1 MAAMSPEAVDP
12 VLLFCD
18 TFSHPENEEMH
29 LDLISFPRPVCI
41 QEVRVIPAGHRVHA
55 AVSEREKMGETHPPS
70 FKLDL
75 FIRNLDRPADVVFE
89 RLGQLEYKEPNN
101 FQLVTNS
108 KGATDVVVLRGWYN
122 RITISLYGLFT
133 DVNQRPQ
140 ETRAEPRV
148 DRPPV
153 IVETRGLDR
162 DIERVLRDTEKVPF
176 EKVPE
181 RAERDHDRGPER
193 SLRRERSAERGPSD
207 SALFEKSPD
216 ERAFE
221 RTTESKEKRDEQW
234 HAKEERKAGKERE
247 RTQSKSP
254 PRIKSPPG
262 SPESAMATVGEST
275 AAKPTTP
282 PGSPR
287 EEQPAGTESGN
298 QSPDDLFEPLTPDR
312 SPSNLFMSDE
322 EDIDEPDGYEE
333 ILSDEEEMDD
343 GTIDDADVQ
352 FGDLDLYSEDA
363 WMSVSVSFNPYQCD
377 LSPLTTFSPPDGTE
391 YESALLKVKDDSSSL
406 DEQQLNLGQTL
417 FEHVEMCCTSERNKK
432 WIEQL
437 EEIPRLLIPGLAF
450 LTRSEQKEGVKRKL
464 IEWILYS
471 LDVEMAQK
479 LPIAA
484 NIRLLKAGLKL
495 VGAMCSCGSEVS
507 SFLIEAGVQE
517 SLGKLL
523 TTEHMSSSMKLLTL
537 QAIDNTTDSY
547 IGMEHFLGWDEDAK
561 VKESEENTVKE
572 ESKSYQQLVD
582 FLLADQTVRVVES
595 ASALARKVHLYE
607 LLALLQKTVDKI
619 IETTPSP
626 RQTDPETDSVGE
638 VTETKHAADVM
649 SPDPDIAMDT
659 SGLASGER
667 EQPLNTEMIEI
678 LASTLEEICIYLKQ
692 AQQLIVQAPV
702 KAFPTSAKITGFDKS
717 PKDPYPVLF
726 HFFKARRLLESILVV
741 MSSTA
746 GCHPAVFGPIRD
758 FFFTL
763 LQSQQGLLFLSSHPD
778 TINGL
783 IRVLTQTTEADIHH
797 SDAAPLNE
805 ILRDTTAADSCTPQH
820 LGLLLIYHLQTLQ
833 AVDQLLTS
841 LTPDLL
847 PNDMDGADLLSTLHT
862 LYSMT
867 FTAIGKAAVVS
878 VLSLETNLSALLPFV
893 ESTGDAK
900 DDAKLKKCVSTRY
913 ATVLILL
920 TVKLSEN
927 VEMLS
932 KLAPRL
938 TAVTERVDADSSITE
953 LGHWLVA
960 LKDIK
965 FDMSGI
971 GKLVEFVK
979 SHLDEMNVTP
989 SVASGVLMAVRVLR
1003 YLACPVEK
1011 SNTTEVIQKD
1021 LNHNLAC
1028 IELFSANAMDVFIN
1042 VFQKLGDFLLRPW
1055 RQGQPLHTGP
1065 PLVMV
1070 SMVTPLLA
1078 LVKTLLI
1085 ELLNSGKYQFKDRRL
1100 MKAMMVL
1107 HTVMC
1112 TAPMTGQLSSLAHKV
1127 QSEIVDVFMTFT
1139 RPVVQSS
1146 DHEEAINESI
1156 WSLMLKELLEYTTSA
1171 PQAFLGGLVLLS
1183 ELLPIPLP
1191 IRSLEEMPQEEANLV
1206 MNHRR
1211 LWSAHLNPLSTEL
1224 QGILKDLAGS
1234 ACHNLQQVLRRVC
1247 SQLSD
1252 LSAPT
1257 AFNIVR
1263 TLLETLDSE
1272 MSKASGDDNSCSPG
1286 GVRIMTLL
1294 AYLSSQPAVKVS
1306 LLQLLKTSG
1315 NAKNDDLLFPSL
1327 LPSMLSCLKGSSE
1340 NQTVSRSQ
1348 YCVVSIVQSLC
1359 DPTVSLMPFETPFT
1373 DQHLANTLPDK
1384 EMLEVICA
1392 ALLEHMGSE
1401 QQSFA
1406 TILLA
1411 LRTLLTLTEHN
1422 YGVYHQKRAL
1432 ENNSEVFYRLLKRL
1446 SSSFENSIPGPDHLS
1461 TLSTTIE
1468 LLQLLLP
1475 EDTAGIIQEQ
1485 EDDAMEGEPL
1495 KLTTEISISAAQ
1507 MRSFLKF
1514 DSAAEDGPLRTL
1526 EKRLEES
1533 CKEDEALEPL
1543 LDAVRV
1549 LTVMLRKTEGETE
1562 KEAEEVTEPQL
1573 PSPLPLQTLFVN
1585 RLAFVSGEVEDGGV
1599 SPTLWYSTPLPDD
1612 IDPEVDLIK
1621 IGVDSLTEKFS
1632 PDFDLKA
1639 ELEKGLV
1646 PSPPG
1651 SPTRKKAHRNKRKY
1665 DPLISGQRKDNKKAR
1680 TAPSAPMRGG
1690 GRGTR
1695 GMPRGR
1701 GNPRMNDLFRSRK
1714 QNTSRPP
1721 SMHVDDF
1728 MAMENA
1734 KTQDSPPPMRRTGPK
1749 GPPPGRSMDH
1759 GPGNFMGN
1767 QGRWTAMPGG
1777 PLRKGPG
1784 MVTQGGMRGAGPD
1797 WGNPRQHPIAFP
1809 GQRNF
1814 QRGPDWG
1821 SQTPQPYRGGGG
1833 GMRNNYNRPQ
1843 MRGYW
1848 DAPKS
1853 KDDSRFMPPPNVG
1866 GYRPGAGRGYPGRH
1880 MRSFTR

>member
-1 MAAMSPEAVDP
+1 MAAVVSPEIVDP

-29 LDLISFPRPVCI
+29 LDLVSFPRPVCV

-75 FIRNLDRPADVVFE
+75 FIRNLDRPSDVVFE

-101 FQLVTNS
+101 FQLVTYS

-133 DVNQRPQ
+133 DVNQRAHELRP
-140 ETRAEPRV
+140 ETRAE
-148 DRPPV
+148 RPPV
-153 IVETRGLDR
+153 IVE
-162 DIERVLRDTEKVPF
+162 K
-176 EKVPE
+176 
-181 RAERDHDRGPER
+181 RGPER
-193 SLRRERSAERGPSD
+193 DSERMDQESGKVAPETVPVRAERTFEQGPEKPKRDRSADRITELGPNKSSLERSSEVRDKHEGQPQPRE
-207 SALFEKSPD
+207 EKKG
-216 ERAFE
+216 A
-221 RTTESKEKRDEQW
+221 KEK
-234 HAKEERKAGKERE
+234 ERIPP
-247 RTQSKSP
+247 KSP
-254 PRIKSPPG
+254 PSIKSPSR
-262 SPESAMATVGEST
+262 SPSIVTATVGDST

-287 EEQPAGTESGN
+287 EEQAADEEESGN
-298 QSPDDLFEPLTPDR
+298 QSADDLFEPLTPDR
-312 SPSNLFMSDE
+312 SPSNLFMSDDE
-322 EDIDEPDGYEE
+322 EPEDVDGYEE
-333 ILSDEEEMDD
+333 ILSDEEDMED
-343 GTIDDADVQ
+343 GTLDDTDVT
-352 FGDLDLYSEDA
+352 FGELDVYSEDA

-377 LSPLTTFSPPDGTE
+377 LSILTAFTPPDSTE
-391 YESALLKVKDDSSSL
+391 HEKAVLKASEDSYSA
-406 DEQQLNLGQTL
+406 DEQQVNLGQAL
-417 FEHVEMCCTSERNKK
+417 FEQVELCCTSERNLK
-432 WIEQL
+432 WIELL
-437 EEIPRLLIPGLAF
+437 EEIPKLLVPGLAY
-450 LTRSEQKEGVKRKL
+450 LSRSEQKEGIMRKL
-464 IEWILYS
+464 VEWIMYS
-471 LDVEMAQK
+471 LDIEMAQQ

-484 NIRLLKAGLKL
+484 NIRLIKAGLKL
-495 VGAMCSCGSEVS
+495 VGAMCSCGTEIS
-507 SFLIEAGVQE
+507 SVLIKAGVQE
-517 SLGKLL
+517 ALGKLL
-523 TTEHMSSSMKLLTL
+523 ITEHMSSSMKLLTL
-537 QAIDNTTDSY
+537 QAIDNTTDCY
-547 IGMEHFLGWDEDAK
+547 VGMEHFLQWETDD
-561 VKESEENTVKE
+561 KERKGEGNDRKQ
-572 ESKSYQQLVD
+572 ESRSYQQLVD
-582 FLLADQTVRVVES
+582 FLLADQTVRVVEA
-595 ASALARKVHLYE
+595 ASALAHKVHLYE
-607 LLALLQKTVDKI
+607 LLALLQKSVDKI
-619 IETTPSP
+619 VESSP
-626 RQTDPETDSVGE
+626 TSLPQEGETDSAGE
-638 VTETKHAADVM
+638 TTEIKESADIM
-649 SPDPDIAMDT
+649 SPNHNSTVDV
-659 SGLASGER
+659 SGER
-667 EQPLNTEMIEI
+667 EQLDAEGIEI
-678 LASTLEEICIYLKQ
+678 ISSILEEICTFLKQ
-692 AQQLIVQAPV
+692 AKNLIMQAPV
-702 KAFPTSAKITGFDKS
+702 KAFPTSAKITGFIND
-717 PKDPYPVLF
+717 PKDPYPVIF
-726 HFFKARRLLESILVV
+726 HFFRARRLLESILII
-741 MSSTA
+741 MSSSV
-746 GCHPAVFGPIRD
+746 GGHPAVFSPVRD
-758 FFFTL
+758 LFLLL
-763 LQSQQGLLFLSSHPD
+763 LQSQKGLLFLSSHPD
-778 TINGL
+778 TVNGL
-783 IRVLTQTTEADIHH
+783 IRVVTQSTEADIHH
-797 SDAAPLNE
+797 SEAPPLNE
-805 ILRDTTAADSCTPQH
+805 ILRDSTVADACTPQH

-841 LTPDLL
+841 LSPGLL
-847 PNDMDGADLLSTLHT
+847 TNDMDGADILSTLHT

-878 VLSLETNLSALLPFV
+878 VLSLDTNLRSLLPFV
-893 ESTGDAK
+893 ESTGNAE

-927 VEMLS
+927 VEMFS
-932 KLAPRL
+932 KLGPRL
-938 TAVTERVDADSSITE
+938 LAITERVDADTSLTE
-953 LGHWLVA
+953 LSHWLVA
-960 LKDIK
+960 LKDIT
-965 FDMSGI
+965 FDMTSI

-979 SHLDEMNVTP
+979 SHVDEVNTTP
-989 SVASGVLMAVRVLR
+989 SAGCGVLMALR
-1003 YLACPVEK
+1003 ILRHLGCLADD
-1011 SNTTEVIQKD
+1011 SSSDEVIQKD
-1021 LNHNLAC
+1021 LNQNLAC
-1028 IELFSANAMDVFIN
+1028 IELFSANAMDVFITTL
-1042 VFQKLGDFLLRPW
+1042 QKLGEFLLRPW
-1055 RQGQPLHTGP
+1055 RQGQPLHIGP

-1070 SMVTPLLA
+1070 SMITPLLA
-1078 LVKTLLI
+1078 LVTTML
-1085 ELLNSGKYQFKDRRL
+1085 EQLLNNGKYQFKDTRL
-1100 MKAMMVL
+1100 MKSLMVL

-1112 TAPMTGQLSSLAHKV
+1112 SAPMTGQLSSLAHQI
-1127 QSEIVDVFMTFT
+1127 QSEIVSVFMTFT
-1139 RPVVQSS
+1139 RPVVQSA

-1191 IRSLEEMPQEEANLV
+1191 IRSLEDMPQEEANQV

-1211 LWSAHLNPLSTEL
+1211 MWSAHLNPLSTEL

-1234 ACHNLQQVLRRVC
+1234 ACHSLQQVMRRVC

-1272 MSKASGDDNSCSPG
+1272 MGKSEGEENSCTTG

-1315 NAKNDDLLFPSL
+1315 NAKNDDLLFPNL
-1327 LPSMLSCLKGSSE
+1327 LPSMLSCIKGDSE

-1359 DPTVSLMPFETPFT
+1359 DPTVSLIPFQTPFT

-1392 ALLEHMGSE
+1392 ALLEHIGSE
-1401 QQSFA
+1401 KQSFA

-1422 YGVYHQKRAL
+1422 YGVYHQKTAL

-1446 SSSFENSIPGPDHLS
+1446 STSFENSIPGPDHLS

-1475 EDTAGIIQEQ
+1475 EADTAEVLPAEQ
-1485 EDDAMEGEPL
+1485 DDEVLEGESL
-1495 KLTTEISISAAQ
+1495 KRTTEISISATQ
-1507 MRSFLKF
+1507 LRNFLKF
-1514 DSAAEDGPLRTL
+1514 DTSAEDGPLKTL

-1549 LTVMLRKTEGETE
+1549 LTAMLGKTEGEND
-1562 KEAEEVTEPQL
+1562 KEPEDVTEPQL
-1573 PSPLPLQTLFVN
+1573 PSPLPLQTLFVD
-1585 RLAFVSGEVEDGGV
+1585 RLVFIEGEVEDGSV
-1599 SPTLWYSTPLPDD
+1599 SPTLWYSTPPPDD

-1621 IGVDSLTEKFS
+1621 SSVDSLREKFC

-1651 SPTRKKAHRNKRKY
+1651 SPTRKKGHRTKRKF
-1665 DPLISGQRKDNKKAR
+1665 DPLISGQRKDNKKMK
-1680 TAPSAPMRGG
+1680 TAPSVPMRGG
-1690 GRGTR
+1690 GRGMR
-1695 GMPRGR
+1695 GMGRGR
-1701 GNPRMNDLFRSRK
+1701 GNPRMNDVFRSRK

-1728 MAMENA
+1728 MAMEIA
-1734 KTQDSPPPMRRTGPK
+1734 GTQDSQPMRRPGPK
-1749 GPPPGRSMDH
+1749 GPPSGRSMDH
-1759 GPGNFMGN
+1759 GPAGFLGN
-1767 QGRWTAMPGG
+1767 QGRWAGIPGG

-1784 MVTQGGMRGAGPD
+1784 MENQGAMRGTGPD
-1797 WGNPRQHPIAFP
+1797 WSNPRQHPMGAFP

-1821 SQTPQPYRGGGG
+1821 SQAPQPYRGGGG
-1833 GMRNNYNRPQ
+1833 GALRENYSRPQ
-1843 MRGYW
+1843 PMRGFW

-1853 KDDSRFMPPPNVG
+1853 KDDSRFMLPPNVG
-1866 GYRPGAGRGYPGRH
+1866 GYRPGTGRGYPGRH

>member
-1 MAAMSPEAVDP
+1 MAVVMPPENVDP

-29 LDLISFPRPVCI
+29 LDLVSFPRPVCV

-75 FIRNLDRPADVVFE
+75 FIRNLDRPSDVVFE
-89 RLGQLEYKEPNN
+89 KLGQLEYKEPNN
-101 FQLVTNS
+101 FQLVTYS

-122 RITISLYGLFT
+122 RITISLYGFFT
-133 DVNQRPQ
+133 DVNQRVH
-140 ETRAEPRV
+140 EPRSEARPE
-148 DRPPV
+148 RPPV
-153 IVETRGLDR
+153 IVETRAP
-162 DIERVLRDTEKVPF
+162 ERETEVMDLEFGKVPP
-176 EKVPE
+176 EMAPE
-181 RAERDHDRGPER
+181 RAERSQEKGLERPKRDRSADRVADEGPTEG
-193 SLRRERSAERGPSD
+193 SLETRERLEGQLPM
-207 SALFEKSPD
+207 
-216 ERAFE
+216 
-221 RTTESKEKRDEQW
+221 
-234 HAKEERKAGKERE
+234 KEERKSARE
-247 RTQSKSP
+247 RDRMPMKSP
-254 PRIKSPPG
+254 PQIKSPSR
-262 SPESAMATVGEST
+262 SPSNVTATVGDNT
-275 AAKPTTP
+275 VAKPTTP

-287 EEQPAGTESGN
+287 DEQLADEESGN
-298 QSPDDLFEPLTPDR
+298 QSADDLFEPLTPDR
-312 SPSNLFMSDE
+312 SPSNLFMSDDE
-322 EDIDEPDGYEE
+322 EAEDVDGYEE
-333 ILSDEEEMDD
+333 ILSDEEDMDD
-343 GTIDDADVQ
+343 GTLDDADVT

-377 LSPLTTFSPPDGTE
+377 LSPLTAFYPPDFTE
-391 YESALLKVKDDSSSL
+391 HEKALSKVAEDSSSTE
-406 DEQQLNLGQTL
+406 DQQINLGQTL
-417 FEHVEMCCTSERNKK
+417 YEQVELCCTSERNLQ
-432 WIEQL
+432 WIELL
-437 EEIPRLLIPGLAF
+437 EGIPKLLIPGLAH
-450 LTRSEQKEGVKRKL
+450 LSRSEQREGVTKKL
-464 IEWILYS
+464 VEWIRYS
-471 LDVEMAQK
+471 LDIENAQR

-484 NIRLLKAGLKL
+484 NIRLIKAGLKL
-495 VGAMCSCGSEVS
+495 VGALCSCGTEIASV
-507 SFLIEAGVQE
+507 LIEAGVQE
-517 SLGKLL
+517 ALGKLL
-523 TTEHMSSSMKLLTL
+523 MMEHMSSSMKQLTL
-537 QAIDNTTDSY
+537 QAIDNMTDFY
-547 IGMEHFLGWDEDAK
+547 AGMEHFLGWDRDGKGREGDNK
-561 VKESEENTVKE
+561 DRKH

-582 FLLADQTVRVVES
+582 FLLADQTVRVVEA
-595 ASALARKVHLYE
+595 ASALAHKVHLYE
-607 LLALLQKTVDKI
+607 LLANLQKSVDKI
-619 IETTPSP
+619 VEMTPTSLP
-626 RQTDPETDSVGE
+626 QEGETDTAMEG
-638 VTETKHAADVM
+638 TETKEMANVM
-649 SPDPDIAMDT
+649 SPSHSTSASASSGDREHVLDTAELEIIASVM
-659 SGLASGER
+659 
-667 EQPLNTEMIEI
+667 
-678 LASTLEEICIYLKQ
+678 EEICTFLKQ
-692 AQQLIVQAPV
+692 AKNLIVQSPV
-702 KAFPTSAKITGFDKS
+702 KAFPTSAKITAIDNV
-717 PKDPYPVLF
+717 PKDPYPVMF
-726 HFFKARRLLESILVV
+726 HFFRARRLLESILVV
-741 MSSTA
+741 MSSSV
-746 GCHPAVFGPIRD
+746 GGHPAVFAPIREL
-758 FFFTL
+758 FIFL
-763 LQSQQGLLFLSSHPD
+763 LQSQKGLLFLSSHPD
-778 TINGL
+778 TVNGL
-783 IRVLTQTTEADIHH
+783 IRVVTQTTEADIHH
-797 SDAAPLNE
+797 SEAPPLNE
-805 ILRDTTAADSCTPQH
+805 ILKDSTVADACTPQH

-841 LTPDLL
+841 LSPGLL
-847 PNDMDGADLLSTLHT
+847 PNDMDGADILSTLHT

-878 VLSLETNLSALLPFV
+878 VLSLDANLRSLLPFV
-893 ESTGDAK
+893 ESTGSTE

-920 TVKLSEN
+920 TLKLSEN
-927 VEMLS
+927 VEMLL
-932 KLAPRL
+932 KLGPRL
-938 TAVTERVDADSSITE
+938 LAVTERVDADTSITE
-953 LGHWLVA
+953 LSHWLVA
-960 LKDIK
+960 LKDTT
-965 FDMSGI
+965 FDMTSI
-971 GKLVEFVK
+971 GKLVGFVK
-979 SHLDEMNVTP
+979 SHMDEVNTTP
-989 SVASGVLMAVRVLR
+989 SVGCGVLMALR
-1003 YLACPVEK
+1003 ILKHLCCL
-1011 SNTTEVIQKD
+1011 TEDSSTDQAVVQKD
-1021 LNHNLAC
+1021 LNQNLAC
-1028 IELFSANAMDVFIN
+1028 IELFSANAMDVFITT
-1042 VFQKLGDFLLRPW
+1042 FQKLGEFLLRPW
-1055 RQGQPLHTGP
+1055 RQGQPLHVGP

-1070 SMVTPLLA
+1070 SMVIPLLS
-1078 LVKTLLI
+1078 LVKTLLRQ
-1085 ELLNSGKYQFKDRRL
+1085 LLSNGKYQFKDTRL
-1100 MKAMMVL
+1100 MKSLMVL

-1112 TAPMTGQLSSLAHKV
+1112 SAPMTGQLSSLAHQI
-1127 QSEIVDVFMTFT
+1127 QSEIVSVFMTFT
-1139 RPVVQSS
+1139 RPVVQSA

-1191 IRSLEEMPQEEANLV
+1191 IRSLEDMPLEEANQV

-1234 ACHNLQQVLRRVC
+1234 ACHSLQQAMRRVC

-1272 MSKASGDDNSCSPG
+1272 MGGNSDGEENSCTPG

-1315 NAKNDDLLFPSL
+1315 NAKNDDLLFPNL
-1327 LPSMLSCLKGSSE
+1327 LPSMLSCLKGDSE
-1340 NQTVSRSQ
+1340 NQTVSRTQ

-1359 DPTVSLMPFETPFT
+1359 DPTVSLIPFETPFT

-1392 ALLEHMGSE
+1392 ALLEHIGSE
-1401 QQSFA
+1401 KQPFA

-1422 YGVYHQKRAL
+1422 YGVYHQKTAL
-1432 ENNSEVFYRLLKRL
+1432 ENSSEVFYRLLQRL

-1475 EDTAGIIQEQ
+1475 EDTAVVLPEQ
-1485 EDDAMEGEPL
+1485 DDEGLEGESL
-1495 KLTTEISISAAQ
+1495 KRTNEISISAVQ
-1507 MRSFLKF
+1507 MRNFLKF
-1514 DSAAEDGPLRTL
+1514 NGSTEEGPLKTL

-1549 LTVMLRKTEGETE
+1549 LTVMLGKTEADND
-1562 KEAEEVTEPQL
+1562 KELEEVVEPQL
-1573 PSPLPLQTLFVN
+1573 PVPLPLQTLFVD
-1585 RLAFVSGEVEDGGV
+1585 RLVFIATGEVEDGRV

-1621 IGVDSLTEKFS
+1621 SSLDSLREKLC
-1632 PDFDLKA
+1632 PDFDIQA

-1651 SPTRKKAHRNKRKY
+1651 SPTRKKGYRTKRKF
-1665 DPLISGQRKDNKKAR
+1665 DPLISSQRKDNKKIK
-1680 TAPSAPMRGG
+1680 TAPSVPMRGG
-1690 GRGTR
+1690 GRGMR
-1695 GMPRGR
+1695 GMGRGR
-1701 GNPRMNDLFRSRK
+1701 SNPRMNDMFRSRK

-1728 MAMENA
+1728 MAMESA
-1734 KTQDSPPPMRRTGPK
+1734 KTQDSPSMRRPGPK
-1749 GPPPGRSMDH
+1749 GPPPGRPMDH
-1759 GPGNFMGN
+1759 APTGFMGN
-1767 QGRWTAMPGG
+1767 QGRWVGIPGG

-1784 MVTQGGMRGAGPD
+1784 MENHGVMRGTGPE
-1797 WGNPRQHPIAFP
+1797 WGNPRQHPIGAFP
-1809 GQRNF
+1809 AQRGF

-1821 SQTPQPYRGGGG
+1821 SPTPQPYRGGGG
-1833 GMRNNYNRPQ
+1833 GGGGLRDNYGRPTQ

>member
-1 MAAMSPEAVDP
+1 MAAILPEVVEP

-29 LDLISFPRPVCI
+29 LDLVSFPRPVCI

-55 AVSEREKMGETHPPS
+55 AVSERDKMGETHPPS

-75 FIRNLDRPADVVFE
+75 FIRNLDRPSDVVFE

-101 FQLVTNS
+101 FQMVTNS

-122 RITISLYGLFT
+122 RITISLYGFFT

-140 ETRAEPRV
+140 EPRPEPRV
-148 DRPPV
+148 ERPV
-153 IVETRGLDR
+153 IKVEPKHPER
-162 DIERVLRDTEKVPF
+162 DSERMDQASEKAPS
-176 EKVPE
+176 ERVPE
-181 RAERDHDRGPER
+181 RAERAHER
-193 SLRRERSAERGPSD
+193 PLRRERSAERGPFGSGIGERGLSERTSERLSD
-207 SALFEKSPD
+207 SRDKYEDHLSGRDDRRNIREK
-216 ERAFE
+216 E
-221 RTTESKEKRDEQW
+221 RTPM
-234 HAKEERKAGKERE
+234 
-247 RTQSKSP
+247 KSP
-254 PRIKSPPG
+254 PVTRSPSR
-262 SPESAMATVGEST
+262 SPTTVTATVGEST

-287 EEQPAGTESGN
+287 EEQPAEEESGN
-298 QSPDDLFEPLTPDR
+298 QSQDELFEPLTPDR

-322 EDIDEPDGYEE
+322 DDVEDQDGYEE
-333 ILSDEEEMDD
+333 ILSDEEDMDD
-343 GTIDDADVQ
+343 GTLDDADVQ
-352 FGDLDLYSEDA
+352 FSDLDLYSEDA

-377 LSPLTTFSPPDGTE
+377 LSPLAAFSPPDCTE
-391 YESALLKVKDDSSSL
+391 HEKAIVKPGDESTSP
-406 DEQQLNLGQTL
+406 DEQQTNLGQAL
-417 FEHVEMCCTSERNKK
+417 FEHVELCCTSERNLK
-432 WIEQL
+432 WIELL
-437 EEIPRLLIPGLAF
+437 EEIPKLLVPGLAY
-450 LTRSEQKEGVKRKL
+450 LTRNEQREGVMKKL
-464 IEWILYS
+464 IEWIMYS
-471 LDVEMAQK
+471 LDIEMAQK

-484 NIRLLKAGLKL
+484 NIRLIKAGLKL
-495 VGAMCSCGSEVS
+495 VGALCSCGTRIASV
-507 SFLIEAGVQE
+507 LMDAGVQE
-517 SLGKLL
+517 ALGKLL
-523 TTEHMSSSMKLLTL
+523 TTEHMSSSMKLLIL
-537 QAIDNTTDSY
+537 QAIDNTTDWSV
-547 IGMEHFLGWDEDAK
+547 GMEHFLGWDVSDKKNEDEGLDIK
-561 VKESEENTVKE
+561 Q
-572 ESKSYQQLVD
+572 ESKSYQLLVE
-582 FLLADQTVRVVES
+582 FLLADQTVRVAEAVS
-595 ASALARKVHLYE
+595 SLARKVHLYE
-607 LLALLQKTVDKI
+607 LLALVQKTVDKI
-619 IETTPSP
+619 VETTSSSRPPEAESDSAGEGTEPKETAGILSP
-626 RQTDPETDSVGE
+626 EGD
-638 VTETKHAADVM
+638 VTMA
-649 SPDPDIAMDT
+649 T
-659 SGLASGER
+659 SGMVTAER
-667 EQPLNTEMIEI
+667 DQAFDTEKLEI
-678 LASTLEEICIYLKQ
+678 IASTFEEICVFLSQ
-692 AQQLIVQAPV
+692 AKHLIVQSPV
-702 KAFPTSAKITGFDKS
+702 KAFPTSAKITGFDAT
-717 PKDPYPVLF
+717 PKDPYPVMF
-726 HFFKARRLLESILVV
+726 HFFKDRRLLESILIV
-741 MSSTA
+741 MSSPT
-746 GCHPAVFGPIRD
+746 GCHPAVFAPIRD
-758 FFFTL
+758 FFFYL
-763 LQSQQGLLFLSSHPD
+763 LQSQRGLLFLSSHPD
-778 TINGL
+778 TVNGL
-783 IRVLTQTTEADIHH
+783 IRVLTQTTEADVHH
-797 SDAAPLNE
+797 SEAPSLNE
-805 ILRDTTAADSCTPQH
+805 ILRDSTVADSCTPQH

-841 LTPDLL
+841 LSSGLL
-847 PNDMDGADLLSTLHT
+847 PNDMDGADMLSTLHT

-878 VLSLETNLSALLPFV
+878 VLSLDTNLRCLLPFV
-893 ESTGDAK
+893 ESTGNAE
-900 DDAKLKKCVSTRY
+900 DDSKLKKCVSTRY
-913 ATVLILL
+913 AAVLILL

-932 KLAPRL
+932 TLAPRL
-938 TAVTERVDADSSITE
+938 LAVTARDDADTSATE
-953 LGHWLVA
+953 LGNWLVA

-965 FDMSGI
+965 FDMSSI
-971 GKLVEFVK
+971 TKLVEFVK
-979 SHLDEMNVTP
+979 SHLDEINTTP
-989 SVASGVLMAVRVLR
+989 SVTCGVLMALRVLR
-1003 YLACPVEK
+1003 HLGCLDK
-1011 SNTTEVIQKD
+1011 DINTTEVVQKD
-1021 LNHNLAC
+1021 LNRNLAC
-1028 IELFSANAMDVFIN
+1028 IELFSANAMDVFITT
-1042 VFQKLGDFLLRPW
+1042 FQKLGEYLLRPW
-1055 RQGQPLHTGP
+1055 RQGQPLNSGP

-1078 LVKTLLI
+1078 LVKILLT
-1085 ELLNSGKYQFKDRRL
+1085 ELLSSGKYQFKDTRL
-1100 MKAMMVL
+1100 LKALMMI

-1112 TAPMTGQLSSLAHKV
+1112 TAPMTGQLSSLAYKI
-1127 QSEIVDVFMTFT
+1127 QSEIVGVFMTFT

-1146 DHEEAINESI
+1146 DHEEVINESI
-1156 WSLMLKELLEYTTSA
+1156 WSLMLKELLLYTTSS
-1171 PQAFLGGLVLLS
+1171 PQTFLGGLVLLS

-1191 IRSLEEMPQEEANLV
+1191 IRCSEDIPQEEAGQV
-1206 MNHRR
+1206 MNHRL

-1234 ACHNLQQVLRRVC
+1234 ACHNLQQVMRKVC

-1272 MSKASGDDNSCSPG
+1272 MSKTNTEDNSCTGG

-1315 NAKNDDLLFPSL
+1315 NAKNDDLLFPNL
-1327 LPSMLSCLKGSSE
+1327 LPSMLSCLKGDPE
-1340 NQTVSRSQ
+1340 NQMVSRSQ

-1401 QQSFA
+1401 RQSFA

-1422 YGVYHQKRAL
+1422 YGVYHQKIAL
-1432 ENNSEVFYRLLKRL
+1432 ENNNEVFYRLLKRL
-1446 SSSFENSIPGPDHLS
+1446 SSSFENGIPGPDNLS

-1475 EDTAGIIQEQ
+1475 EDSAEVIPDQ
-1485 EDDAMEGEPL
+1485 EDDAMEEEPL
-1495 KLTTEISISAAQ
+1495 KRTTEISISAAQ

-1514 DSAAEDGPLRTL
+1514 DSAAEDGPLKTL

-1549 LTVMLRKTEGETE
+1549 LITILSKTETDTD
-1562 KEAEEVTEPQL
+1562 KEPEEVTEPQL
-1573 PSPLPLQTLFVN
+1573 PAPLPLQALFVN
-1585 RLAFVSGEVEDGGV
+1585 RLVFVAGEAEDGRV
-1599 SPTLWYSTPLPDD
+1599 SPTLWYSTPPPDD

-1621 IGVDSLTEKFS
+1621 SSLDSLREKFC

-1651 SPTRKKAHRNKRKY
+1651 SPTRKKSHRAKRKY
-1665 DPLISGQRKDNKKAR
+1665 DPLISGQRKDYKKMK
-1680 TAPSAPMRGG
+1680 TAPSVPMRGG
-1690 GRGTR
+1690 GRGMR
-1695 GMPRGR
+1695 GMGRGR
-1701 GNPRMNDLFRSRK
+1701 GNPRMNDIFRSRK

-1728 MAMENA
+1728 MAMEHA
-1734 KTQDSPPPMRRTGPK
+1734 KTQDSPPMRRPGPK
-1749 GPPPGRSMDH
+1749 GPPIGRSMDH
-1759 GPGNFMGN
+1759 GPGGFMDN
-1767 QGRWTAMPGG
+1767 QGRWTGMPGG
-1777 PLRKGPG
+1777 PLRKGPN
-1784 MVTQGGMRGAGPD
+1784 MENQGGMRGPGSE
-1797 WGNPRQHPIAFP
+1797 WGNPRQYPIGSFP

-1814 QRGPDWG
+1814 QRGPMWG

-1833 GMRNNYNRPQ
+1833 GGGGMRDYNRPQ

-1853 KDDSRFMPPPNVG
+1853 KDDARFMPPPNVG
-1866 GYRPGAGRGYPGRH
+1866 GYRPGTGRGYAGRH